1 MLRQALLAITLTL
14 LSATAALSAEPVK
27 QTTPAASA
35 VAAPAA
41 PQATQGTQMPQAA
54 PAADAAKAAAPAAA
68 PAAPAKVKPNRG
80 ITITMFMAIIG
91 ITLCV
96 VVWAAKRTT
105 SAADFYA
112 AGGGITGLQNGWA
125 IAGDYM
131 SAASFLGMSGLI
143 SLYGIDGFMYAV
155 GPMFSFIAI
164 LLVVAEPCRN
174 AGKFTLGDILSFR
187 AAPKTVRGVAAIST
201 VTVSLFYLIA
211 QMVGAGKL
219 MQVLLDIPYRF
230 SVIGVGV
237 LMVGYVVFGGM
248 KATTWVQI
256 IKAGLLMSG
265 TVLLAIL
272 VMVKAGLNPF
282 GFFDSVVGS
291 QFVQDHVRMNVL
303 KDVVAKPGFDYG
315 QRFMEPGLFLKNPLD
330 QISLGIA
337 WALGAAGLP
346 HILMRFFTVPNAQEA
361 RKSIVIALF
370 INSTFFFLIN
380 LIGFGAALYLTP
392 QLISSVD
399 KGGNMATLL
408 LAQKLGGG
416 AGSLGGDL
424 FLAFICAVAFAT
436 ILAVV
441 SGLVLAASAAIAH
454 DVYVNIIKDGKAD
467 QQTQVRTAKITSLF
481 VGIAAIV
488 MGLAAEKEN
497 VVALVALAFA
507 VAASGNFPAVM
518 LSLFWKRF
526 NTAGIVGALVVGT
539 VSAIGLVLVSPNMTY
554 PQKIADDAKK
564 VIAALEKKQAEGTVL
579 VEKDVKALEK
589 AQADFKKNDGGTSM
603 VGLKAPLFPLK
614 NPAIVSLP
622 LGLIAAILGALL
634 FRDRRAEEM
643 FDEIEVR
650 QITGLGIS
658 GAADH

>member
-1 MLRQALLAITLTL
+1 MLTKAIMTTLLTL
-14 LSATAALSAEPVK
+14 LLTTVGFTAESARSAPESAPAVAASTLQSTAPIQSQSVQAAPDAAKL
-27 QTTPAASA
+27 TTPAA
-35 VAAPAA
+35 PA
-41 PQATQGTQMPQAA
+41 PQT
-54 PAADAAKAAAPAAA
+54 
-68 PAAPAKVKPNRG
+68 KVKPNRA
-80 ITITMFMAIIG
+80 ITISMFMVIIG
-91 ITLCV
+91 VTLGV
-96 VVWAAKRTT
+96 VIWAAKRTT
-105 SAADFYA
+105 SASDFYA

-187 AAPKTVRGVAAIST
+187 ASAKPVRAVAALST

-219 MQVLLDIPYRF
+219 MQVLLDIPYRV
-230 SVIGVGV
+230 SVIGVGI

-256 IKAGLLMSG
+256 IKASLLMTG
-265 TVLLAIL
+265 TVLLAFL
-272 VMVKAGLNPF
+272 VMLKSGLNPIQ
-282 GFFDSVVGS
+282 FFTDIVGN
-291 QFVQDHVRMNVL
+291 QNIQDHVRMNVL
-303 KDVVAKPGFDYG
+303 KDALPKPGFDYG

-346 HILMRFFTVPNAQEA
+346 HILMRFFTVPSAKEA

-370 INSTFFFLIN
+370 INSSFFFLIN
-380 LIGFGAALYLTP
+380 LIGFGAALYLSP

-416 AGSLGGDL
+416 AGSLGGDI

-467 QQTQVRTAKITSLF
+467 QKTQVRVARITSLF
-481 VGIAAIV
+481 VGIAAII

-526 NTAGIVGALVVGT
+526 NTSGVICGLLVGTISALALVV
-539 VSAIGLVLVSPNMTY
+539 ISPVMTY
-554 PQKIADDAKK
+554 PQKIADDARKI
-564 VIAALEKKQAEGTVL
+564 VTTLEKKQAEGVVL
-579 VEKDVKALEK
+579 AEKDLKVLDKARG
-589 AQADFKKNDGGTSM
+589 DFKKNDGGTSM
-603 VGLKAPLFPLK
+603 VGLKAAIFPLK
-614 NPAIVSLP
+614 NPGIVSVP
-622 LGLIAAILGALL
+622 MGLLAAIFGALL
-634 FRDRRAEEM
+634 FRDKRAEDM

-658 GAADH
+658 KASDH

>member
-1 MLRQALLAITLTL
+1 MLSKVIKATILSLFIATLGF
-14 LSATAALSAEPVK
+14 AAEPQK
-27 QTTPAASA
+27 SAPAAAA

-41 PQATQGTQMPQAA
+41 PA
-54 PAADAAKAAAPAAA
+54 AAAPAATA
-68 PAAPAKVKPNRG
+68 PAAQSQAIPAAAAPAPAPMQTKVKPNRA
-80 ITITMFMAIIG
+80 ITIGMFFGIIA

-96 VVWAAKRTT
+96 VVWAAKQT
-105 SAADFYA
+105 STASDFYA

-155 GPMFSFIAI
+155 GPAFSFIVI
-164 LLVVAEPCRN
+164 LLVIAEPCRN
-174 AGKFTLGDILSFR
+174 AGKYTLGDILSFR
-187 AAPKTVRGVAAIST
+187 TSPKPVRAVAALST

-219 MQVLLDIPYRF
+219 MQVLLDIPYRW
-230 SVIGVGV
+230 SVIGVGL
-237 LMVGYVVFGGM
+237 LMVAYVAFGGM

-265 TVLLAIL
+265 TCLLAFL
-272 VMVKAGLNPF
+272 VMLKAGLNPIS
-282 GFFDSVVGS
+282 FFNDVVAS
-291 QFVQDHVRMNVL
+291 KAIQDHVQLNVL
-303 KDVVAKPGFDYG
+303 KEAIARPGFDYG

-346 HILMRFFTVPNAQEA
+346 HILMRFFTVPSAKEA

-370 INSTFFFLIN
+370 INGTFFFLIN

-392 QLISSVD
+392 QLVSSVD

-408 LAQKLGGG
+408 LAQLLGGG
-416 AGSLGGDL
+416 AGSLGGDI

-467 QQTQVRTAKITSLF
+467 QQTQVKVARITSLF
-481 VGIAAIV
+481 VGLAAIV

-518 LSLFWKRF
+518 LSLFWRRF
-526 NTAGIVGALVVGT
+526 NTAGVISALLVGTISALGLVV
-539 VSAIGLVLVSPNMTY
+539 ISPVMTY

-564 VIAALEKKQAEGTVL
+564 IIVTLEKKQAEGAVL
-579 VEKDVKALEK
+579 VEKELKTLEK
-589 AQADFKKNDGGTSM
+589 AQGDFKKNDGGTSM
-603 VGLKAPLFPLK
+603 VGLKAAIFPLK
-614 NPAIVSLP
+614 NPGIVSAP
-622 LGLIAAILGALL
+622 LGLLAAIIGTLL

-658 GAADH
+658 KASDH

>member
-1 MLRQALLAITLTL
+1 MFAKALSITMLTL
-14 LSATAALSAEPVK
+14 LLATVGFAAEPAK
-27 QTTPAASA
+27 SPA
-35 VAAPAA
+35 
-41 PQATQGTQMPQAA
+41 
-54 PAADAAKAAAPAAA
+54 AAAPAVSAAATPAATAAQPATAATAAKVAA
-68 PAAPAKVKPNRG
+68 PAAPAKVKPNRA

-91 ITLCV
+91 VTLCV

-187 AAPKTVRGVAAIST
+187 ASAKPVRAVAALST

-219 MQVLLDIPYRF
+219 MQVLLDIPYRV

-237 LMVGYVVFGGM
+237 LMVAYVVFGGM

-265 TVLLAIL
+265 TVLLALL
-272 VMVKAGLNPF
+272 VMLKAGMNPI
-282 GFFDSVVGS
+282 GFFSDIVNN
-291 QFVQDHVRMNVL
+291 QLIQDHVRMNVL
-303 KDVVAKPGFDYG
+303 KDALPKPGFDYG

-346 HILMRFFTVPNAQEA
+346 HILMRFFTVPNAKEA

-380 LIGFGAALYLTP
+380 LIGFGAALYLSP
-392 QLISSVD
+392 QLISSID

-416 AGSLGGDL
+416 AGSIGGDV

-467 QQTQVRTAKITSLF
+467 QNLQVKVARITSFF

-526 NTAGIVGALVVGT
+526 NTAGVVSALLVGTISALGLVV
-539 VSAIGLVLVSPNMTY
+539 ISPVMTY

-564 VIAALEKKQAEGTVL
+564 IVTTLEKKQAEGAVL
-579 VEKDVKALEK
+579 AEKDLKAMEK
-589 AQADFKKNDGGTSM
+589 ARTDITKNDGGTSM
-603 VGLKAPLFPLK
+603 VGLKAPIFPLR
-614 NPAIVSLP
+614 NPGIVSVP
-622 LGLIAAILGALL
+622 LGLLAAILGTLL
-634 FRDRRAEEM
+634 FRDKRAEEM

-650 QITGLGIS
+650 QLTGLGIAKAS
-658 GAADH
+658 DH

>member
-1 MLRQALLAITLTL
+1 MFTKLLSALMLTL
-14 LSATAALSAEPVK
+14 LLTTVGFAAEPVK
-27 QTTPAASA
+27 AAAQTG
-35 VAAPAA
+35 VAAPSSA
-41 PQATQGTQMPQAA
+41 PALQTPTSAQSQAA
-54 PAADAAKAAAPAAA
+54 STPAPA
-68 PAAPAKVKPNRG
+68 PASGVPTKIKPNRA
-80 ITITMFMAIIG
+80 ITISMFSTIIG

-96 VVWAAKRTT
+96 VIWAARSTK
-105 SAADFYA
+105 SASDFYT

-164 LLVVAEPCRN
+164 LLVIAEPCRN

-187 AAPKTVRGVAAIST
+187 TAPKPVRAVAALST

-219 MQVLLDIPYRF
+219 MQVLLDIPYRV
-230 SVIGVGV
+230 SVVGVGV

-256 IKAGLLMSG
+256 IKAGLLMTG
-265 TVLLAIL
+265 TVLLAFL
-272 VMVKAGLNPF
+272 VIAKAGFNPV
-282 GFFDSVVGS
+282 GFFTDIVGN
-291 QFVQDHVRMNVL
+291 QLIQDHIRINVL
-303 KDVVAKPGFDYG
+303 KDALPKPGFDYG

-346 HILMRFFTVPNAQEA
+346 HILMRFFTVPSAKEA

-370 INSTFFFLIN
+370 INSSFFFLIN
-380 LIGFGAALYLTP
+380 IIGFGAALYLSP

-408 LAQKLGGG
+408 LAQLLGGG
-416 AGSLGGDL
+416 AGSLGGDM

-454 DVYVNIIKDGKAD
+454 DVYVNIVMDGKAD
-467 QQTQVRTAKITSLF
+467 QHTQVKVARITSLF
-481 VGIAAIV
+481 VGLAAII

-526 NTAGIVGALVVGT
+526 NTAGVISALLVGTISALALVV
-539 VSAIGLVLVSPNMTY
+539 ISPVMTY

-564 VIAALEKKQAEGTVL
+564 MIVTLEKKQTEGAVL
-579 VEKDVKALEK
+579 AEKDLKLLDK
-589 AQADFKKNDGGTSM
+589 SRKDFEKNDGGTSM
-603 VGLKAPLFPLK
+603 VGLKAAIFPLK
-614 NPAIVSLP
+614 NPGIVSVP
-622 LGLIAAILGALL
+622 LGLIAAILGTLL

-658 GAADH
+658 KASDH